1 MQWRLFS
8 QWDPI
13 KFQWVISCSVP
24 PLWTGIFLLKNVWL
38 GKLCW
43 DAQGGSELGS
53 QSEVELDRPS
63 DQRTVQGWIKVR
75 AWKGAE
81 FASFFWQYSESHQL
95 SLILTPAILS
105 AEPTP
110 NRLAPLRNVT
120 GPSQSE
126 SHSLQPH
133 VVSPW
138 NSPGLNTGVSC
149 RSLLQGIFPTQG
161 SNPGP
166 PHCRQIFTI
175 WATREGHLWRRA
187 DSSGD
192 KQPLS
197 PPTSCSVLS
206 SGPC

>member
-1 MQWRLFS
+1 MCYEVRQCRLFW

-24 PLWTGIFLLKNVWL
+24 SLWTGIFILKKVWL

-53 QSEVELDRPS
+53 QSKAKLDRPPADS
-63 DQRTVQGWIKVR
+63 SRVDKREHEKE
-75 AWKGAE
+75 AE

-110 NRLAPLRNVT
+110 NRLAPLSNVT
-120 GPSQSE
+120 GPSLSE
-126 SHSLQPH
+126 SHSLRPH
-133 VVSPW
+133 GLVGPW

-149 RSLLQGIFPTQG
+149 RSLL
-161 SNPGP
+161 
-166 PHCRQIFTI
+166 
-175 WATREGHLWRRA
+175 
-187 DSSGD
+187 
-192 KQPLS
+192 
-197 PPTSCSVLS
+197 
-206 SGPC
+206 